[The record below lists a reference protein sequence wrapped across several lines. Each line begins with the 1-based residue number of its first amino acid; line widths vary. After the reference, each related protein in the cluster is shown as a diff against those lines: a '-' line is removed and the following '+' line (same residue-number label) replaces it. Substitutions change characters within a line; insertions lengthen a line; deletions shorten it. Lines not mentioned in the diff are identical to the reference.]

1 MTRLDDQNVI
11 YFMRKLSEFEI
22 QGVVKWK
29 YVGINQMDGAA
40 KLEKLAILLIHILSL
55 NYGCS

>member
-1 MTRLDDQNVI
+1 MTRPDALNVI

-22 QGVVKWK
+22 QGGAKWK
-29 YVGINQMDGAA
+29 YVGINPTEGIA
-40 KLEKLAILLIHILSL
+40 KLEKLAILLIRILNW

>member
-22 QGVVKWK
+22 QGDVKWK
-29 YVGINQMDGAA
+29 YVGINPTEGVA
-40 KLEKLAILLIHILSL
+40 KLEKLVILLIRILSW
-55 NYGCS
+55 NCGCS